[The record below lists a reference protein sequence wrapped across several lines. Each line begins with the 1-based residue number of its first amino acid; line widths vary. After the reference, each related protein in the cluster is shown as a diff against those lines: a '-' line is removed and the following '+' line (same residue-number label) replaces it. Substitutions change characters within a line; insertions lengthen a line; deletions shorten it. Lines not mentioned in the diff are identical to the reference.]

1 MRTVWWEKGKVILIN
16 QKKLPEEVVYVECE
30 DYHRVAE
37 SIKTLEI
44 RGAPAIGVAA
54 AMALALAVHKSCAT
68 SRYALDKELTE
79 AADVIKATRPT
90 ARNLF
95 WAVERILRKAES
107 IEGDV
112 SEAVEGIVKEALSM
126 AEEDVVANKNMG
138 THGAMLLEDGDV
150 VGTICNAGRL
160 ATAGEYGTA
169 LGVIKVAHEQGKKVS
184 VIALET
190 RPVLQGAR
198 LTAFELKQDGID
210 VKVICDG
217 AIGYMFYKG
226 RIDKFICGADRI
238 LVTDDCY
245 VINKVGTHT
254 VSIVAKQYDIPF
266 YVAAPL
272 STFDFQHSLEE
283 AEIEERDSQ
292 EITNI
297 GGRRIVPHGVSVL
310 NPAFDI
316 TPPEFVSAIITERG
330 VIRPPFKMNLKNIIS

>member
-54 AMALALAVHKSCAT
+54 AMALALAAYQSNAT
-68 SRYALDKELTE
+68 SRHALRKDLTE
-79 AADVIKATRPT
+79 AAEVIKATRPT

-95 WAVERILRKAES
+95 WAVERVLLKAES
-107 IEGDV
+107 FEGDV
-112 SEAVEGIVKEALSM
+112 SEAVEGIVTEAVLM
-126 AEEDVVANKNMG
+126 AEEDVAANKAMG

-169 LGVIKVAHEQGKKVS
+169 LGVIKVAHEQGKKIS

-198 LTAFELKQDGID
+198 LTAFELMQDGID
-210 VKVICDG
+210 VKVVCDG
-217 AIGYMFYKG
+217 AVGYLFYKG
-226 RIDKFICGADRI
+226 MIDKFICGADRI
-238 LVTDDCY
+238 VVADDCY

-254 VSIVAKQYDIPF
+254 VSLVAKQYGVPF

-272 STFDFQHSLEE
+272 STFDFQHRLGEV
-283 AEIEERDSQ
+283 EIEERDSR
-292 EITNI
+292 EVTNI
-297 GGRRIVPHGVSVL
+297 GKRRIVPHGVSVL

-316 TPPEFVSAIITERG
+316 TPPEFVNAIITEKG
-330 VIRPPFKMNLKNIIS
+330 VIQPPFKTNLKHVVP

>member
-1 MRTVWWEKGKVILIN
+1 MRTVRWEKGKVILIN
-16 QKKLPEEVVYVECE
+16 QKKLPEEVVYVVCE

-54 AMALALAVHKSCAT
+54 AMALALAAYKSNAT
-68 SRYALDKELTE
+68 SRHALNEKLTE
-79 AADVIKATRPT
+79 AAEVIRATRPT

-95 WAVERILRKAES
+95 WAVDRILRTAES
-107 IEGDV
+107 IKGDM
-112 SEAVEGIVKEALSM
+112 SEVVEGIIKEAVSM
-126 AEEDVVANKNMG
+126 AEEDVATNKAMG

-169 LGVIKVAHEQGKKVS
+169 LGVIKVAHEQGKKIS

-198 LTAFELKQDGID
+198 LTAFELMQDGID

-217 AIGYMFYKG
+217 AVGYLFYKG
-226 RIDKFICGADRI
+226 MIDKFICGADRI
-238 LVTDDCY
+238 LMTDDCY
-245 VINKVGTHT
+245 VFNKVGTHN
-254 VSIVAKQYDIPF
+254 VSIVANQYGVPF

-272 STFDFQHSLEE
+272 STFDFQHSLDEV
-283 AEIEERDSQ
+283 EIEERDD
-292 EITNI
+292 
-297 GGRRIVPHGVSVL
+297 
-310 NPAFDI
+310 F
-316 TPPEFVSAIITERG
+316 
-330 VIRPPFKMNLKNIIS
+330 